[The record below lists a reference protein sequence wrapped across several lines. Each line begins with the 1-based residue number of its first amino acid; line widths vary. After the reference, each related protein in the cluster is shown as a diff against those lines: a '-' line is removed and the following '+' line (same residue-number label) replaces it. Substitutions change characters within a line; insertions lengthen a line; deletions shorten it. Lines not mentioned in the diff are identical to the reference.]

1 MEPTDKSNERRRSK
15 RGIPL
20 FAFFNI
26 AMVAVFAVFA
36 FMSTVNYYKS
46 LDENLFS
53 ERQDHIVEVTGLS
66 AEIINAAV
74 DSSWHYVSSAKR
86 FLDIRKPRNTDALLA
101 HLNEIDENKEDNSLI
116 LAFDKDGNCYTGNGE
131 IILWPDQE
139 QLSESVPEYQTV
151 FSSRFFFEGQDE
163 TYSMVFIHKLNDPIV
178 IENTEIRF
186 LGLAVDMCD
195 IRNSFTA
202 STLASD
208 SYVYLINRQ
217 DGSRVYYNTKNDE
230 FISGQ
235 NLFTAME
242 EFEFIHGG
250 DSEDFKDDIINGRK
264 NGFEFVR
271 NGVNYFVASVPI
283 EESSWAV
290 VLYIP
295 TDIIGESTNELMQDS
310 MRYFLE
316 ISIIVV
322 IMFIA
327 LVVFVLARRNE
338 KKLNDREKENNK
350 LLSEANERLKSINE
364 QLEIARDGADKA
376 SQAKS
381 DFLSAMSHDIR
392 TPINGIMGMTAIAFR
407 SLAQNNHKKAHD
419 CLEKID
425 GASQHLLSL
434 VNDVLDM
441 SRIESGKIQINHEP
455 MDIRSAIANC
465 CSIIDGQLINRD
477 VVLIREMEEFEHPI
491 LIGDELHLRQVF
503 INILG
508 NAVKFTPDGG
518 EIYFRAKELSSENGI
533 AKYHFEFEDTGIGM
547 SEEYLPK
554 LFEAFTQEKGGSR
567 TTYKGTGLGM
577 AITKNFIDMMGGNIT
592 VESRIDVGTKFVVEI
607 PFEIDFKDKDVPD
620 EDTVNKASSLEGM
633 RVLLAEDNELNAE
646 TATEILGFEGVV
658 VTLAENGKVAVE
670 KFAESTP
677 GEFEAILMDIMMPE
691 IDGLEATRRIRAM
704 DRSDADIPIIAMTAN
719 AFEEDIKKCMAV
731 GMNKHLSKPI
741 NTPLLMKTLRNCRS
755 LEKKTNV
762 NLKGLKILLAEDI
775 EINAEIAQDILGEE
789 GITVTIASNGRK
801 AVELFESSS
810 IGYYDMI
817 LMDIT
822 MPEMDGVTAT
832 ETIRAMS
839 REDAASIPII
849 AMTANDFEE
858 DKLKFKKAGM
868 NEHLPKPINMKTM
881 KQVISRFV
889 GSRK

>member
-1 MEPTDKSNERRRSK
+1 MESKDKSNKRRRSK
-15 RGIPL
+15 RGLTL
-20 FAFFNI
+20 FAILNI
-26 AMVAVFAVFA
+26 TMVAVFAVFA
-36 FMSTVNYYKS
+36 LTSTVNYYKS
-46 LDENLFS
+46 LDKNLFS
-53 ERQDHIVEVTGLS
+53 ERQAHIIEVTSLS

-74 DSSWHYVSSAKR
+74 DSSWRYVSSAKR
-86 FLDIRKPRNTDALLA
+86 FLDIREPQDTDALLGC
-101 HLNEIDENKEDNSLI
+101 LNEIDDNKKDNSLV
-116 LAFDKDGNCYTGNGE
+116 LAFDKDGNCYTGDGKV
-131 IILWPDQE
+131 IRWPDQE
-139 QLSESVPEYQTV
+139 QLAESASEYQTV
-151 FSSRFFFEGQDE
+151 FSSQFFFEGQDE
-163 TYSMVFIHKLNDPIV
+163 TYSMVFIRKLSDPIV
-178 IENTEIRF
+178 MENAEIRF
-186 LGLAVDMCD
+186 IGLAVDVCD

-235 NLFTAME
+235 NLFAAMK

-250 DSEDFKDDIINGRK
+250 DSEDFEDDIVNGRK

-283 EESSWAV
+283 EESSWTV

-295 TDIIGESTNELMQDS
+295 TDIIGESTNVLMQDS

-316 ISIIVV
+316 ISVIVIIL
-322 IMFIA
+322 FIA

-338 KKLNDREKENNK
+338 KKLRDQEEENNK
-350 LLSEANERLKSINE
+350 LLSETNERLKSINE

-407 SLAQNNHKKAHD
+407 SLAQNNQKKTHD

-441 SRIESGKIQINHEP
+441 SRIESGKIKLNHES

-477 VVLIREMEEFEHPI
+477 VVLIRETEEFEHPM

-518 EIYFRAKELSSENGI
+518 KIYFRAKELSSEDKTAI
-533 AKYHFEFEDTGIGM
+533 YRFEFEDTGIGM
-547 SEEYLPK
+547 SEDYLPK

-577 AITKNFIDMMGGNIT
+577 AITKNFVDMMNGNIT
-592 VESRIDVGTKFVVEI
+592 VESHIDVGTKFVVEI
-607 PFEIDFKDKDVPD
+607 PFEIDFKAKDVSD
-620 EDTVNKASSLEGM
+620 EETVNNASSLEGM

-646 TATEILGFEGVV
+646 AATEILGFEGVV

-670 KFAESTP
+670 KFAESSP

-741 NTPLLMKTLRNCRS
+741 NTSLLMKTLRNCRS
-755 LEKKTNV
+755 LDKKTNV

-789 GITVTIASNGRK
+789 GIIVTIASNGKK

-858 DKLKFKKAGM
+858 DKQKFKKAGM
-868 NEHLPKPINMKTM
+868 NEHLSKPINMKTM

-889 GSRK
+889 ASRK

>member
-1 MEPTDKSNERRRSK
+1 MEPTDKSNRRRRSK
-15 RGIPL
+15 RGLPL
-20 FAFFNI
+20 FAFLNI
-26 AMVAVFAVFA
+26 TMVAVFAVFA

-46 LDENLFS
+46 LDENMFS

-74 DSSWHYVSSAKR
+74 DSSWNYVSSAKR
-86 FLDIRKPRNTDALLA
+86 FLDIREPQNTDALLE
-101 HLNEIDENKEDNSLI
+101 HLNEIDENKEDNSLV
-116 LAFDKDGNCYTGNGE
+116 LAFDKDGNCYTGDGK
-131 IILWPDQE
+131 IIKWPEQDQ
-139 QLSESVPEYQTV
+139 LADSVPKYQTV
-151 FSSRFFFEGQDE
+151 FSSQFFFEGQNE
-163 TYSMVFIHKLNDPIV
+163 TYSMVFIRKLNDPIV
-178 IENTEIRF
+178 LDDTEIRF
-186 LGLAVDMCD
+186 IGLAVNICE

-208 SYVYLINRQ
+208 SYVYFINRR

-235 NLFTAME
+235 NLFTAMK

-250 DSEDFKDDIINGRK
+250 DSEDFEEDIVNGRK

-283 EESSWAV
+283 EESSWAI

-295 TDIIGESTNELMQDS
+295 TDIIGESTNELMRDS
-310 MRYFLE
+310 MQYFLE

-381 DFLSAMSHDIR
+381 DFLSSMSHDIR

-407 SLAQNNHKKAHD
+407 SLAQNNHKKTHD

-477 VVLIREMEEFEHPI
+477 VVLIRETEEFEHPM

-518 EIYFRAKELSSENGI
+518 KIYFRAKELSSEKGI

-577 AITKNFIDMMGGNIT
+577 AITKNFVDMMGGNIT

-607 PFEIDFKDKDVPD
+607 PFEIDFNAKDIPD
-620 EDTVNKASSLEGM
+620 EDTAIKASSLEGM

-646 TATEILGFEGVV
+646 TATEILGFEDVV

-755 LEKKTNV
+755 LDKKTTV

-832 ETIRAMS
+832 ETIRDMS

-868 NEHLPKPINMKTM
+868 NEHLSKPINMKMM

-889 GSRK
+889 GSRQ